1 MSDGGF
7 HVSAME
13 PEALVHALARIEPAE
28 LLIPDNMASDETI
41 APLVK
46 ELGPRATLWPAIKFD
61 SGSGERA
68 LKAQFH
74 VAALDAFGTFSR
86 AEIAAAGAVREDI
99 DGQHLG
105 CFGGGRGRAGH
116 VSP

>member
-1 MSDGGF
+1 VG
-7 HVSAME
+7 E
-13 PEALVHALARIEPAE
+13 IEPAE
-28 LLIPDNMASDETI
+28 LLIPDNLASDETI

-68 LKAQFH
+68 LKAQFQ

-86 AEIAAAGAVREDI
+86 VEIAAAGAVLAYLELTQK
-99 DGQHLG
+99 GKLP
-105 CFGGGRGRAGH
+105 AL
-116 VSP
+116 SPPRY